1 MIVFGWGQDSRIMG
15 EVGLVE
21 CNNCHNTV
29 PWLVVETKK
38 KATVYFV
45 PFAKWQHRYLC
56 ICPVCKSGVELA
68 GKEQAQDLLLKALEE
83 RERTRIQMGG
93 FG

>member
-1 MIVFGWGQDSRIMG
+1 LKL
-15 EVGLVE
+15 GL
-21 CNNCHNTV
+21 T
-29 PWLVVETKK
+29 PR
-38 KATVYFV
+38 F
-45 PFAKWQHRYLC
+45 Q
-56 ICPVCKSGVELA
+56 SGVELA